1 MNFDDDRLV
10 IIPSEFSKVEEAII
24 RLYKDPDSVV
34 LHEIQNIP
42 RSEMF
47 VSRLVT
53 NKKSS

>member
-1 MNFDDDRLV
+1 MNFDNDRLG

-24 RLYKDPDSVV
+24 LLYGNPDCFV

-42 RSEMF
+42 RWEMF